1 MNVLIE
7 DESKKNKRLKIF
19 YIGILAVCAI
29 AIIAAVIIQI
39 VKVNTSSGDVS
50 KLPQLTE
57 DQKSQHK
64 EIQRK
69 NQGIKR
75 RTEKRRGTSE
85 ARK

>member
-57 DQKSQHK
+57 DQKNS
-64 EIQRK
+64 IAYLR
-69 NQGIKR
+69 IKLII
-75 RTEKRRGTSE
+75 
-85 ARK
+85 